1 MNHDP
6 SFQPDDL
13 SFRQLMH
20 QHGIETIGGVQ
31 LLRAVRIVNN
41 LYDVIFS
48 ERLRDDQLSGPRWGV
63 LMHLYAA
70 EMNGNTNGLSP
81 SVLSRHQSVSK
92 NTVSSLLRGLE
103 EQGFIER
110 QLDQHDR
117 RSFTI
122 RLTELARTQVRESAP
137 AHVAFL
143 NQLCADLSAQ
153 ETETLLGLLM
163 RLRRSLLKQAAAS
176 ACDNDA
182 LVSNPPV
189 ETQSTRLH
197 PAG

>member
-1 MNHDP
+1 
-6 SFQPDDL
+6 
-13 SFRQLMH
+13 MH

-63 LMHLYAA
+63 LMRLYAE

-110 QLDQHDR
+110 QLDQQDR

-122 RLTELARTQVRESAP
+122 RLTELARAQVRENAP

-143 NQLCADLSAQ
+143 NQLCADLSEQ
-153 ETETLLGLLM
+153 ETATLLGLLT
-163 RLRRSLLKQAAAS
+163 RLRRSLLKQAAAN
-176 ACDNDA
+176 ACDNDTP
-182 LVSNPPV
+182 VSNPPA
-189 ETQSTRLH
+189 ETQSIRLR